1 MVEDAEAVFK
11 WLRNKI
17 HPNTKIIIWGHEI
30 GSAVGLRVGTNLT
43 EEKSTEKSIGTNGA
57 KQLIIEKSGR
67 SFSSYVIINLSP
79 CSIFKWMK
87 V

>member
-30 GSAVGLRVGTNLT
+30 GSAVGLRIGTNSK
-43 EEKSTEKSIGTNGA
+43 EEKSKDKSIGTIGA
-57 KQLIIEKSGR
+57 TKEISEKSGR
-67 SFSSYVIINLSP
+67 RFFIKL
-79 CSIFKWMK
+79 
-87 V
+87 

>member
-1 MVEDAEAVFK
+1 MVDDAEAVFK

-30 GSAVGLRVGTNLT
+30 GSTIGLRVGTNLHV
-43 EEKSTEKSIGTNGA
+43 ERDANKSIGTNGA
-57 KQLIIEKSGR
+57 KTETNEKSGKNLY
-67 SFSSYVIINLSP
+67 SSNVNVSRTNR
-79 CSIFKWMK
+79 MK